1 MAGRNGGP
9 KWRRAEMA
17 GRNGGGP
24 KWRRA
29 EMAAGRN
36 GGGPKRRRAE
46 VAKKINDFNQ
56 DKTTKMWDGRRK
68 KGEGRRKKAQ
78 TSFLKS
84 ASMIEADQKLHF
96 RFSL

>member
-1 MAGRNGGP
+1 MVNGG
-9 KWRRAEMA
+9 
-17 GRNGGGP
+17 GGGP

-36 GGGPKRRRAE
+36 GGGPKWRRDEMAAGRNGGGPKRRRDE

-68 KGEGRRKKAQ
+68 KAE

-84 ASMIEADQKLHF
+84 ASMIEADQKYIQ
-96 RFSL
+96 